1 MFLCF
6 CPKASQGVRER
17 KTCAVFFQFLSYLLT
32 SEGISEAEQ
41 NIPKRSVI
49 AKKVLNLCTVREGAC
64 LGNPLNS
71 AEVVDSTEM
80 KVLC

>member
-1 MFLCF
+1 MLLPKGFPRSKKKENLC
-6 CPKASQGVRER
+6 SS
-17 KTCAVFFQFLSYLLT
+17 FQFLSYLLT

-49 AKKVLNLCTVREGAC
+49 AEKVLNLCTVREGAC